1 MLYRKIESEIINNLK
16 TTNKITIVEGAN
28 HIGKSFIIR
37 HIGKKLYKNYIEIN
51 LLTDK
56 NNKKLF
62 EKATSVEYFHLIL
75 SSIYGDIL
83 GSKEDTLVFL
93 DEIQEYP
100 HLLTLLKFLREEGKY
115 TYIASGSKVEL
126 ALNETSSIP
135 MGSIDILKMYPLDFE
150 EFLLANNVNQEV
162 IDYMETKYK
171 NNESIEDSLHEI
183 IMDLFKKYLFTGGL
197 PEVVDSFIKEKNV
210 MKCRSL
216 QNEILRFYKNDAS
229 KYDKER
235 KLKIVRIYELI
246 PSTLENTKKRLII
259 KDIDEKNNRISDY
272 LEEFDYLSSSG
283 ISIQINSISNPVF
296 PLIATSTKN
305 LVKLYLNDV
314 GLLTNIY
321 YKNSTSILFENSI
334 VNLGNVYEQFV
345 AQELYTKRE
354 EVYYYDNKKLGEVD
368 FLINDYDNINILPI
382 EVKSGNDYKKHNSL
396 NKFLNTYNIKKGIV
410 LSNNKEVE
418 IEDNITYYP
427 IYYIMFIKKN

>member
-1 MLYRKIESEIINNLK
+1 MKPY
-16 TTNKITIVEGAN
+16 
-28 HIGKSFIIR
+28 GKSFIIR

-51 LLTDK
+51 LITDK
-56 NNKKLF
+56 NNKELF

-83 GSKEDTLVFL
+83 GAKEDTLVFL

-100 HLLTLLKFLREEGKY
+100 HLLTLLKFLKEEGKY
-115 TYIASGSKVEL
+115 TYIASGSKIEL
-126 ALNETSSIP
+126 ALNKTSSIP

-162 IDYMETKYK
+162 INYMETKYK

-210 MKCRSL
+210 MKCKSL

-235 KLKIVRIYELI
+235 KSKIVRIYELI

-418 IEDNITYYP
+418 IEENITYYP